1 MRMRINI
8 TIDRR
13 ARTRQHCCMTSIVQQ
28 VLVVETKN
36 LCAHFFWRSAFTI
49 ATTAATAKAKA
60 LLLFL
65 PLSPSLSLSHPLSRV
80 HITHTHSHTHARSI
94 FLSIS
99 SSAFFFQSFS
109 LSFVW
114 RCYSNFYLVLLS
126 GYFIFSFPIH
136 NICISVSF
144 ALTFV
149 LCVELSLFVIIF

>member
-65 PLSPSLSLSHPLSRV
+65 PLSLSLILSRAY
-80 HITHTHSHTHARSI
+80 TLHTHSHTHARSI